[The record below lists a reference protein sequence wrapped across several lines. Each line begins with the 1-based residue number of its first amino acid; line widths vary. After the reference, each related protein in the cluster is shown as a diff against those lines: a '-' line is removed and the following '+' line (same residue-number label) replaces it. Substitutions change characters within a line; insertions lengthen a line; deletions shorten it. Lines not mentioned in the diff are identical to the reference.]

1 MSTSIPVTTLSNFR
15 QNLVP
20 PSLLDLL
27 YIQQG
32 SEHDRDSAI
41 TLGQLLE
48 TQVIQSFL
56 NDRDNW
62 RTFTID
68 ENNSITLG
76 DYQRNVIIVP
86 SAKDQSVTLDHF
98 PSNGIIIYA
107 PDWDSASAST
117 FVTIGDSNGAKPII
131 KGGVGIFY
139 SFGPSLPIIGKSL
152 ICHESYSLA
161 QLKELSVDD
170 LIVKSAVS
178 LQYGSN
184 AAFNVNIEPRVVL
197 GNTYYDLIITK
208 PGDARK
214 IKILGDSLKVVFLG
228 INPGNINF
236 DDGYKNFWGE
246 FDGDD
251 FKTLRAERIEASN
264 SISIPNEVIG
274 GNHLE
279 KDFVFPEHPKFP
291 RKNYTPT
298 VVTESAG
305 FDVNPNSDGAI
316 FSTAGGY
323 IITQKMHFS
332 DADSR
337 FQAGDTYR
345 IYNETP
351 NDINVTDW
359 TTGSI
364 FTAIV
369 AWTFKDFYYNG
380 NAWELA

>member
-1 MSTSIPVTTLSNFR
+1 MTTRIPVTTLSKLR

-20 PSLLDLL
+20 PSLQDLL

-41 TLGQLLE
+41 TLGQLLG

-68 ENNSITLG
+68 ENNSIALG

-107 PDWDSASAST
+107 PDWDSASEST
-117 FVTIGDSNGAKPII
+117 AVTIGDNYGARPII
-131 KGGVGIFY
+131 KGGVGIFLC
-139 SFGPSLPIIGKSL
+139 SGQLVISQSL
-152 ICHESYSLA
+152 IGSSDLSLA
-161 QLKELSVDD
+161 VLKELRVDN
-170 LIVKSAVS
+170 LIVKSGLTLPALSILSEYIATGAVTTDKIATRAVTTGKIS
-178 LQYGSN
+178 TH
-184 AAFNVNIEPRVVL
+184 AVE
-197 GNTYYDLIITK
+197 TD
-208 PGDARK
+208 K
-214 IKILGDSLKVVFLG
+214 IKDGAITSEKIFYGAVTTDKLANYAVETD
-228 INPGNINF
+228 NIATGAVTSEKLANQLSF
-236 DDGYKNFWGE
+236 V
-246 FDGDD
+246 
-251 FKTLRAERIEASN
+251 KT
-264 SISIPNEVIG
+264 
-274 GNHLE
+274 
-279 KDFVFPEHPKFP
+279 PKFP
-291 RKNYTPT
+291 KKIYTPT
-298 VVTESAG
+298 VVTESAE
-305 FDVNPNSDGAI
+305 FDVNPNSDGTI

-364 FTAIV
+364 FTGII

-380 NAWELA
+380 SGWELA